1 MQQHYNLFTS
11 FSSFFYIRL
20 NFIFLYAW
28 NNYKLSFITFNMMI
42 SRCLPLVD
50 IAATCCAVL
59 GVEDSYLCICSSIN
73 NMLSLQGKQGPVLV
87 CVCVCNDA
95 YKHTALHRSNNAGNT
110 CWYAICCQQ
119 HMAALAQ
126 PIVCRRLSVCF
137 VSCLLCF
144 CLHLLFI

>member
-1 MQQHYNLFTS
+1 
-11 FSSFFYIRL
+11 
-20 NFIFLYAW
+20 
-28 NNYKLSFITFNMMI
+28 MI

-110 CWYAICCQQ
+110 CWYAMKVLYVASNIWRHWRNQLFADVYQCVLFLAYFVFACTCCLFSLICGIFVMC
-119 HMAALAQ
+119 
-126 PIVCRRLSVCF
+126 VCSVVMVCK
-137 VSCLLCF
+137 C
-144 CLHLLFI
+144 